1 MATITKYAGTISQTT
16 GGKYAEFS
24 NLANMKN
31 NVGGSWST
39 TETIRG
45 KSGSPNRPSTLSFTH
60 FGFNLPTGA
69 EVSKVTITYSHR
81 KTGSCTIGAPTISL
95 LGVSG
100 FSGKGVAPS
109 KTTVTS
115 NTKVFKGSALTR
127 TVVNSS
133 SFGVK
138 VNYPANSGAGEGT
151 ISVAYVRIT
160 VEYKVPS
167 YSLSIKR
174 VSGGYNNEK
183 YTIQCSISNKTL
195 TSYSPT
201 LTLTAPTGFSFESA
215 SGSGTYNK
223 VNARTI
229 TWNPKLSKSIG
240 TASLDMEFSVNVTYP
255 SGSSSYSGTFTLVE
269 SLYSG
274 TKSLSATIT
283 ERPAESSETDPD
295 APLIIEDEEAS
306 IQNPKIQNVKVEEVF
321 QLDINTSDWSL
332 EDHNTYGFYGFFDP
346 QFEKY
351 PDDYDTIDFA
361 GDKLYYA
368 LTSWID
374 TYHQW
379 LFQPEDYEEGFLN
392 INFKAT
398 AAGDYVIILF
408 HNAVDVHASNNVPIK
423 WVKISVKPDESDL
436 STPFFTVLEPSEE
449 EMNRLGSGYTYIA
462 QSDINHTTEDTY
474 IRDWYKNNRIG
485 VFNGPITNNTTEED
499 IFENTTYWSKAT
511 GGLNT
516 YENCECE
523 FTYDSQYPLY
533 ILVTGDY
540 PEATTYG
547 YDMGTI
553 KYDTPCIVEKE
564 VYNGREASG
573 NYPVPIEALLD
584 NEEPSVI
591 TLAPNE
597 STKGT
602 ILYDLPLEDD
612 FGTNEDYAIRGI
624 QVRADID
631 STDNLVVYAKLH
643 SPSGEIG
650 QRSIVLTGNE
660 EEIVIGDL
668 GDLWGF
674 TTLQL
679 TNLDDWELELSASN
693 LINSGDSEIVFNNV
707 NITFYL
713 ETVEKQEIRVTID
726 GEDIAYYGAFI
737 EKVDIPE
744 GLETDTSFLTIDGTD
759 TNDAYRQNIRE
770 KKITIEFNLSNCD
783 LQTST
788 NMLRQL
794 TKLFTNEKDQ
804 YNRPIPKRL
813 QFTHY
818 PTDYFE
824 YIMEEPFNV
833 TTEITDYNVKA
844 TLTIP
849 SGTSY
854 SIDDTVTNT
863 VGNANGLA
871 AINPTILFRPSDSN
885 IQIKETLSEQS
896 FQMGYNGNW
905 QDYTIELDCDDR
917 RVYLIKDEDTKVDIS
932 KYVDHNSDWFRLSGE
947 FEFEGINCTILTVTF
962 NERW

>member
-1 MATITKYAGTISQTT
+1 MASLTKYAGTISQST
-16 GGKYAEFS
+16 GGKFAQFS
-24 NLANMKN
+24 NLSNLKN
-31 NVGGSWST
+31 NVNGSWAT
-39 TETIRG
+39 TTNIKG
-45 KSGSPNRPSTLSFTH
+45 KSGSPNRPSTLSFTGFS
-60 FGFNLPTGA
+60 FGLPTGA
-69 EVSKVTITYSHR
+69 EVSKVTITYRHR

-109 KTTVTS
+109 KTSMTTS
-115 NTKVFKGSALTR
+115 TKSFTGSALTR

-138 VNYPANSGAGEGT
+138 VDYPANSGTGEGT
-151 ISVAYVRIT
+151 ISLSYVRIT

-167 YSLSIKR
+167 YTLSMKGT
-174 VSGGYNNEK
+174 GGYNHEK
-183 YTIQCSISNKTL
+183 YTIQASISNKNL

-201 LTLTAPTGFSFESA
+201 LTLSAPSGFSFESA
-215 SGSGTYNK
+215 SGSGSYTK

-240 TASLDMEFSVNVTYP
+240 TASLDMEFDVNVTYP
-255 SGSSSYSGTFTLVE
+255 VGSSSYSGTFTLVE

-274 TKSLSATIT
+274 TESFSATIT
-283 ERPAESSETDPD
+283 ERPPSEQEDVDPD
-295 APLIIEDEEAS
+295 VPISDGGTGSVTPECEL
-306 IQNPKIQNVKVEEVF
+306 NVLAGEPFK
-321 QLDINTSDWSL
+321 LDFGEL
-332 EDHNTYGFYGFFDP
+332 EDYAMLTFYGTTDANYTGSYYSKTPLTDSVYYTFYESNLPIDGEWTLDEPKRYEVTLNSREEYSFYINVQPPEEDL
-346 QFEKY
+346 
-351 PDDYDTIDFA
+351 TI
-361 GDKLYYA
+361 
-368 LTSWID
+368 
-374 TYHQW
+374 
-379 LFQPEDYEEGFLN
+379 
-392 INFKAT
+392 
-398 AAGDYVIILF
+398 
-408 HNAVDVHASNNVPIK
+408 
-423 WVKISVKPDESDL
+423 
-436 STPFFTVLEPSEE
+436 PFFTVLEPSEE
-449 EMNRLGSGYTYIA
+449 EYNRLGSGYTYIA
-462 QSDINHTTEDTY
+462 QADIKHTTTDTNS
-474 IRDWYKNNRIG
+474 RDWYKNNRIG
-485 VFNGPITNNTTEED
+485 VFNGPITNNTTEEY
-499 IFENTTYWSKAT
+499 IFENTTNWSKQT

-516 YENCECE
+516 YENCEVE
-523 FTYDSQYPLY
+523 FEYDEQYPLY
-533 ILVTGDY
+533 ILMTGDY

-553 KYDTPCIVEKE
+553 KYDTPCIIEKQ
-564 VYNGREASG
+564 VYNSREASG

-631 STDNLVVYAKLH
+631 STDNLVIYAKIH
-643 SPSGEIG
+643 SPNGEIG
-650 QRSIVLTGNE
+650 QRSIVLNGNE
-660 EEIVIGDL
+660 EEIIIGGL

-679 TNLDDWELELSASN
+679 TNLDDWEVELSASN
-693 LINSGDSEIVFNNV
+693 ILNTDDSEIVFNNV

-713 ETVEKQEIRVTID
+713 ETVEKQQIRVTID

-770 KKITIEFNLSNCD
+770 KKIVIEFNLSNCD

-794 TKLFTNEKDQ
+794 TKLFVNEKDQ

-824 YIMEEPFNV
+824 YIMEEPFDV
-833 TTEITDYNVKA
+833 DTEITDYKVKA

-854 SIDDTVTNT
+854 SLDDTVTNT

-871 AINPTILFRPSDSN
+871 AINPIIHFRPSDTN

-896 FQMGYNGNW
+896 FQMGYTGNW
-905 QDYTIELDCDDR
+905 QDYVIEIDCEDR

>member
-1 MATITKYAGTISQTT
+1 MASLTKYAGTISQST
-16 GGKYAEFS
+16 GGKFAQFS

-31 NVGGSWST
+31 ATNGSWAT
-39 TETIRG
+39 TTNIKG
-45 KSGSPNRPSTLSFTH
+45 KSGSPNRPSTLSFTGFS
-60 FGFNLPTGA
+60 FGLPTGA
-69 EVSKVTITYSHR
+69 EVSKVTITYRHR

-100 FSGKGVAPS
+100 FSSKGVAPS
-109 KTTVTS
+109 KTTMTTS
-115 NTKVFKGSALTR
+115 TKTFTGSALTR

-138 VNYPANSGAGEGT
+138 VDYPSNSGTGEGT
-151 ISVAYVRIT
+151 ISVSYVRIT

-167 YSLSIKR
+167 YSLSIKK

-183 YTIQCSISNKTL
+183 YTIQASISNKNL
-195 TSYSPT
+195 TGYSPT

-215 SGSGTYNK
+215 SGSGSYTK

-240 TASLDMEFSVNVTYP
+240 TATLDLEFDVNVTYP

-274 TKSLSATIT
+274 SESFSATIT
-283 ERPAESSETDPD
+283 ERPPSDNPDVDPD
-295 APLIIEDEEAS
+295 VPISDGGTAS
-306 IQNPKIQNVKVEEVF
+306 ITPNCEIEVLEGEPFVMDFGDMQASSVGSSGISFYDVDRDYIDYTGGYQFKTTIIDSGTQYIFNAEDFPINGEWTISEPKRCKVHVWCSENF
-321 QLDINTSDWSL
+321 YFYINIMPKES
-332 EDHNTYGFYGFFDP
+332 N
-346 QFEKY
+346 
-351 PDDYDTIDFA
+351 
-361 GDKLYYA
+361 
-368 LTSWID
+368 LT
-374 TYHQW
+374 
-379 LFQPEDYEEGFLN
+379 
-392 INFKAT
+392 
-398 AAGDYVIILF
+398 V
-408 HNAVDVHASNNVPIK
+408 
-423 WVKISVKPDESDL
+423 
-436 STPFFTVLEPSEE
+436 PFFTVLEPSEE
-449 EMNRLGSGYTYIA
+449 EYNRLGSGYTYIA
-462 QSDINHTTEDTY
+462 QSDINHTTTDEN

-485 VFNGPITNNTTEED
+485 VFNGPIANDTTEED
-499 IFENTTYWSKAT
+499 IFENAQYWSKAT

-516 YENCECE
+516 YENVECE
-523 FTYDSQYPLY
+523 FEYDEQYPLY
-533 ILVTGDY
+533 ILMTGDY
-540 PEATTYG
+540 PEAEDYG
-547 YDMGTI
+547 YDMGSI

-564 VYNGREASG
+564 VYNSREPSG

-631 STDNLVVYAKLH
+631 STDNLVIYAKIH

-650 QRSIVLTGNE
+650 QRSIVLNGNE

-679 TNLDDWELELSASN
+679 TNLDEWELELSASN

-713 ETVEKQEIRVTID
+713 ETVEKQQIRVIID

-770 KKITIEFNLSNCD
+770 KKITIEFNLNNCD
-783 LQTST
+783 LETST

-794 TKLFTNEKDQ
+794 TKLFVNEKDQ

-824 YIMEEPFNV
+824 YIMEEPFDV
-833 TTEITDYNVKA
+833 DTDITDYNVKA

-871 AINPTILFRPSDSN
+871 AINPIIHFRPSDSN
-885 IQIKETLSEQS
+885 IQIKETLTEQS
-896 FQMGYNGNW
+896 FQMGYSGDWN
-905 QDYTIELDCDDR
+905 DYVIELDCDDR
-917 RVYLIKDEDTKVDIS
+917 RVVSIVQS
-932 KYVDHNSDWFRLSGE
+932 
-947 FEFEGINCTILTVTF
+947 
-962 NERW
+962 

>member
-1 MATITKYAGTISQTT
+1 MASLTKYAGTISQTT
-16 GGKYAEFS
+16 GGKFAQFS
-24 NLANMKN
+24 NLSNLKN
-31 NVGGSWST
+31 ATEGSWAT
-39 TETIRG
+39 TTNIKG
-45 KSGSPNRPSTLSFTH
+45 KSGSPNRPSTLSFTGFS
-60 FGFNLPTGA
+60 FGLPTGA
-69 EVSKVTITYSHR
+69 EVSKVTVTYRHR

-100 FSGKGVAPS
+100 FSSKGVAPS
-109 KTTVTS
+109 KTTMTTS
-115 NTKVFKGSALTR
+115 TKTFTGSALTR

-138 VNYPANSGAGEGT
+138 VDYPTNSGTGEGT
-151 ISVAYVRIT
+151 ISVSYVRIT

-167 YSLSIKR
+167 YSLGIKK
-174 VSGGYNNEK
+174 VNGGYNNEK
-183 YTIQCSISNKTL
+183 YTIQCAISNKNL
-195 TSYSPT
+195 TAYSPT
-201 LTLTAPTGFSFESA
+201 CTLTAPTGFSFSSA
-215 SGSGTYNK
+215 SGSGSYTR

-229 TWNPKLSKSIG
+229 TWNPQLSKSIG
-240 TASLDMEFSVNVTYP
+240 TATLDLEFDVNVTYP
-255 SGSSSYSGTFTLVE
+255 SGQSSYTGTFTLSE
-269 SLYSG
+269 SLYSSS
-274 TKSLSATIT
+274 KSLSATIT
-283 ERPAESSETDPD
+283 DRPSGEGTDVDPD
-295 APLIIEDEEAS
+295 EPLPDGGTAPVTEMTTINVISGNEFVLNLDDIIERFNPNDNYLMMHFMGMDSNDISYDGSYAS
-306 IQNPKIQNVKVEEVF
+306 KQQYTDRVEYSFRINNPTTLAPSNLPIDGNWIITKPETYEVR
-321 QLDINTSDWSL
+321 IN
-332 EDHNTYGFYGFFDP
+332 
-346 QFEKY
+346 
-351 PDDYDTIDFA
+351 
-361 GDKLYYA
+361 
-368 LTSWID
+368 
-374 TYHQW
+374 
-379 LFQPEDYEEGFLN
+379 
-392 INFKAT
+392 AT
-398 AAGDYVIILF
+398 ASPTLPIGTYYINVI
-408 HNAVDVHASNNVPIK
+408 P
-423 WVKISVKPDESDL
+423 EEEDL
-436 STPFFTVLEPSEE
+436 TIPFFTVLEPSEE
-449 EMNRLGSGYTYIA
+449 EYNRLGSGYTYIA
-462 QSDINHTTEDTY
+462 QSDINHTTTDTNS
-474 IRDWYKNNRIG
+474 RDWYKNNRIG
-485 VFNGPITNNTTEED
+485 VFNGPITNSTTEED
-499 IFENTTYWSKAT
+499 IFENTTNWSKAT

-533 ILVTGDY
+533 ILMTGDY
-540 PEATTYG
+540 PEAETYG

-553 KYDTPCIVEKE
+553 KYDTPCIVEKQ
-564 VYNGREASG
+564 VYNSREASG

-591 TLAPNE
+591 TLSPNE

-631 STDNLVVYAKLH
+631 STDNLVIYAKIH
-643 SPSGEIG
+643 SPNGEIG
-650 QRSIVLTGNE
+650 QRSIVLNGNE

-679 TNLDDWELELSASN
+679 TNLDEWELELSASN
-693 LINSGDSEIVFNNV
+693 LLNQSDSEIVFNNV

-713 ETVEKQEIRVTID
+713 ETVEKQQIRVTID

-744 GLETDTSFLTIDGTD
+744 GLETNTSFLTIDGTD

-824 YIMEEPFNV
+824 YIMEQPFDV
-833 TTEITDYNVKA
+833 DTDITDYNVKA

-854 SIDDTVTNT
+854 SLDDTVTNT

-871 AINPTILFRPSDSN
+871 AINPIIHFRPSDTN

-896 FQMGYNGNW
+896 FQMGYSGDW
-905 QDYTIELDCDDR
+905 QNYTIELDCDDR

>member
-1 MATITKYAGTISQTT
+1 MASLIKYAGTISQST
-16 GGKYAEFS
+16 GGKFAQFS
-24 NLANMKN
+24 NLANLKN
-31 NVGGSWST
+31 NVEGSWAT
-39 TETIRG
+39 TANIKG
-45 KSGSPNRPSTLSFTH
+45 KSSSPNRPSTLSFTGFS
-60 FGFNLPTGA
+60 FGLPTGA
-69 EVSKVTITYSHR
+69 EVSKVTVTYRHR
-81 KTGSCTIGAPTISL
+81 KTGGCTIGAPTISL

-109 KTTVTS
+109 KTSMTTS
-115 NTKVFKGSALTR
+115 TKTFTGSALTR

-138 VNYPANSGAGEGT
+138 VDYPANSGTGEGT
-151 ISVAYVRIT
+151 ISVSYVRVT

-167 YSLSIKR
+167 YSLSIKK

-183 YTIQCSISNKTL
+183 YTIQCSISNTNL
-195 TSYSPT
+195 TAYSPS
-201 LTLTAPTGFSFESA
+201 LTLTAPSGFSFESA
-215 SGSGTYNK
+215 SGSGSYTR

-229 TWNPKLSKSIG
+229 TWNPKLTKSVG
-240 TASLDMEFSVNVTYP
+240 TATLDLEFDVNVTYP
-255 SGSSSYSGTFTLVE
+255 TGQSSYTGTFTLVE
-269 SLYSG
+269 SLYS
-274 TKSLSATIT
+274 TTESFSATIT
-283 ERPAESSETDPD
+283 ERPPSEQEDVDPDVPISDGGTGTVTEKTVINVLANNDFSLIFEDIVPESARAYSLRALFINGDTDMTCTYNSNVIHSVIRDGNVLYGLVSITFADSCVWRITKPSKYEVEVQGYDVSNQVYYAIGTFYINVIPQETD
-295 APLIIEDEEAS
+295 
-306 IQNPKIQNVKVEEVF
+306 
-321 QLDINTSDWSL
+321 
-332 EDHNTYGFYGFFDP
+332 
-346 QFEKY
+346 
-351 PDDYDTIDFA
+351 
-361 GDKLYYA
+361 
-368 LTSWID
+368 LT
-374 TYHQW
+374 
-379 LFQPEDYEEGFLN
+379 
-392 INFKAT
+392 
-398 AAGDYVIILF
+398 V
-408 HNAVDVHASNNVPIK
+408 
-423 WVKISVKPDESDL
+423 
-436 STPFFTVLEPSEE
+436 PFFTVLEPNEE
-449 EMNRLGSGYTYIA
+449 EYNRLGDGYTYIA
-462 QSDINHTTEDTY
+462 QSDINHTTTDTTV
-474 IRDWYKNNRIG
+474 RDWYKNNRIG

-499 IFENTTYWSKAT
+499 IFENTTNWSKQT

-523 FTYDSQYPLY
+523 FTYDEQYPLY
-533 ILVTGDY
+533 ILLTGDY
-540 PEATTYG
+540 PEAETYG

-564 VYNGREASG
+564 VYNSREASG
-573 NYPVPIEALLD
+573 NYPTPIEALLD

-631 STDNLVVYAKLH
+631 STDNLVIYAKIH

-650 QRSIVLTGNE
+650 QRSIILNGSE
-660 EEIVIGDL
+660 EEIIIGGL

-679 TNLDDWELELSASN
+679 TNLDDWEVELSASN
-693 LINSGDSEIVFNNV
+693 ILNTGDSEIVFNNV

-713 ETVEKQEIRVTID
+713 ETVEKQQIRVTID

-770 KKITIEFNLSNCD
+770 KKIVIEFNLSNCD

-794 TKLFTNEKDQ
+794 TKLFVNEKDQ

-824 YIMEEPFNV
+824 YIMEEPLDV
-833 TTEITDYNVKA
+833 DTEITDYKVKA

-854 SIDDTVTNT
+854 SLDDTVTNT

-871 AINPTILFRPSDSN
+871 AINPIIHFRPSDTN
-885 IQIKETLSEQS
+885 IQIKETISEQS
-896 FQMGYNGNW
+896 FQMGYSGNW
-905 QDYTIELDCDDR
+905 QDYVIEIDCEDR